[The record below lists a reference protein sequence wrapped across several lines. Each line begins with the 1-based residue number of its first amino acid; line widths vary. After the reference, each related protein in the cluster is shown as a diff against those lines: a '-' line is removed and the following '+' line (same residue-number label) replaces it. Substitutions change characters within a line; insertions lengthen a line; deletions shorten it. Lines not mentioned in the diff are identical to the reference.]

1 MFENTLMKFDA
12 DVTYIPVLILQL
24 YTYLSP
30 FIKNPA
36 IYGDQTFDTR
46 RLILTQ

>member
-1 MFENTLMKFDA
+1 MNIDA

-30 FIKNPA
+30 FIKIPS
-36 IYGDQTFDTR
+36 IYGDETFDTG